1 MKIPHDR
8 WHYEWKP
15 KAEEQ
20 LAELWNDARDR
31 TTLTEASAA
40 IDAALT
46 EDPTA
51 VGESRFAYEFVAAR
65 RIDLRIAFIG
75 PLMIVFGLSVPER
88 SVTVASVRRTRP
100 GPTERRD

>member
-31 TTLTEASAA
+31 TALTEASAA

-46 EDPTA
+46 EDPIA
-51 VGESRFAYEFVAAR
+51 AGESRFPFEFVAAR
-65 RIDLRIAFIG
+65 RIDLRIAFFG
-75 PLMIVFGLSVPER
+75 PLMIVFGLSVSER
-88 SVTVASVRRTRP
+88 SVTVASVRRARP